1 LAFSAAFRLLFS
13 KMSNKLNKLAFSA
26 AFRLFSLNVKQSQQV
41 GLFSRFSA
49 FFLQNVKQTQRDLSA
64 GKMFFVLTIGLTGLR
79 AGLATYYSTLTTN
92 SNQRFLTEKKK
103 KKLFR
108 LPQPQIKSPLTFNRL
123 ISKVPYVICL
133 QEKTIKTK
141 FAH

>member
-1 LAFSAAFRLLFS
+1 
-13 KMSNKLNKLAFSA
+13 LAFSA
-26 AFRLFSLNVKQSQQV
+26 AFRLFFLQNVKQTQQVGLFSRFSAFTLQNVKQSQQV

-49 FFLQNVKQTQRDLSA
+49 FTLQNVKQTQRDLSA

-103 KKLFR
+103 LFR